1 MAQVYGIPQ
10 YPVYSPL
17 AGIADLYKEYKAIQ
31 RQEAQ
36 DAYAR
41 EKDSKTFELKQQE
54 IANQKAYQDGTLGI
68 NAQQQANQGRYYDG
82 MLENSTAK
90 LTWDKDPANPENQY
104 RLGMMKASQQ
114 NAASQAALA
123 GSHAALYGEQAR
135 DLAANRE
142 MMKTFGKMIRDSMS
156 PQTTP
161 QTPMWQLG
169 SYAPLPADETQVGA
183 LDAVNGLFK
192 QPTPSTPAS
201 PVSST
206 PAQQPTLSNEEL
218 NAILLQQRKDMSGM
232 RGWTGSNW
240 STFGGVR

>member
-17 AGIADLYKEYKAIQ
+17 AGLAELYERYTNYQ
-31 RQEAQ
+31 RQKEQ
-36 DAYAR
+36 DAYAK
-41 EKDSKTFELKQQE
+41 EKDRETFALKRHELKNQE
-54 IANQKAYQDGTLGI
+54 DHYANTRDYQLS
-68 NAQQQANQGRYYDG
+68 NQAMQGLQIQEQARLHHD
-82 MLENSTAK
+82 K
-90 LTWDKDPANPENQY
+90 LNWDKDPANPENQY